1 MHTQHTHTHTQV
13 LDTWV
18 DRSYPGS
25 ILTTSAFTKVGVQ
38 YLFLVVCSCVRFC
51 EYVCDYVCECVG
63 VCGCVGAGAI

>member
-1 MHTQHTHTHTQV
+1 
-13 LDTWV
+13 V